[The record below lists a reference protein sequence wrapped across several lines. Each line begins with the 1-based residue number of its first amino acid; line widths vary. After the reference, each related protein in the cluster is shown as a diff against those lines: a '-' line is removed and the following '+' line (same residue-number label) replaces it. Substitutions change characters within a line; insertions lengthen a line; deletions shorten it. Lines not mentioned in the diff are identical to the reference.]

1 VYTYRVREATIV
13 AESDLWVTDPTEN
26 PQLTLITCTDW
37 SRDFQLYLKRLI
49 IFADLVRSDPI
60 SASAGN

>member
-1 VYTYRVREATIV
+1 VREATIV
-13 AESDLWVTDPTEN
+13 AESDLWVTEPTEN

-37 SRDFQLYLKRLI
+37 NRDFQLYLKRLI